1 MASLDATDKK
11 VATPAS
17 VNDAS
22 HKASAEANEIPK
34 KVETAK
40 PTEHTE
46 AAKPGDKAPE
56 KPQDAVFKPA
66 VESVGH
72 LQNAKKLSEE
82 ISALDKAHTNP
93 KDKITVTGPNGN
105 REITVDERVR
115 ELKKEIQTELIGSL
129 RAADNINPQ
138 ALSQLVRNN
147 SIERAQIA
155 ARYGIDLAGGSTPEQ
170 QKVLM
175 QERTRALAA
184 DPQAAADMTR
194 FNTLQ
199 KEAEAYRKA
208 ENLPA
213 ASRMLYSQY
222 LSAGYANPNHGLDKV
237 DGKMKVDVTD
247 VQLAATLVIQAG
259 RNAEIRQSDGYKETM
274 AKLGDNLGD
283 KDKGELMVK
292 NVAEANKPGTSPERR
307 EELLRQA
314 VETSDTLGLRTLAAL
329 RHDKEFMDRQP
340 QEVQMRLAATVD
352 GAAAARL
359 EYMRL
364 LVDKGRVGEAEVLM
378 AKTKLED
385 PDSVGTLRDGKV
397 TYSSQEWLDLD
408 NKLVRGIST
417 GPDDFHKLQDIYNEK
432 VKKGQFTS
440 VNDGP
445 SADYGKVLNGMDN
458 PNIGADK
465 VLEAMQALNRKQSEE
480 RVAAVAK
487 LDQEKKSLQDQLKNL
502 PEKKFADD
510 LSRDLEKA
518 ELEDKL
524 RAVERSR
531 DDLERVGKQVL
542 AGEDAD
548 RLLLSLN
555 RNLGMNERASARAD
569 LETLQ
574 REHPDLYAK
583 IPADKQ
589 KELDDL
595 TKDIPWY
602 KDWKLYAVA
611 GAAVVGAVVGF
622 GVASWATGPAAA
634 AGVAGF
640 LGVSA
645 GTAAIITGAAGSTA
659 AFVAGGAAGG
669 VTYWG
674 AHKTADAFNLSRPD
688 ERADFGTDFKK
699 GFAIGSIT
707 GSMSGAAVVFKGL
720 GALNGSV
727 AANAERA
734 AFVEATSIPT
744 IEGAAATAAT
754 ATETAALTTAGT
766 TAGANLA
773 QPAMAKGVEVAANA
787 TANALTQ
794 GANAAEAANIAR
806 TTFMSTYLPNLGAKA
821 VQVGRFLPA
830 SASMS
835 VTQEASNHW
844 LYDKQ
849 FDLGDSSKNVLMG
862 TAINTLWGG
871 SNLGKL
877 GYLRTP
883 LTSVA
888 AEQIIVGGIEH
899 WGAFQAGSDYNDSNP
914 SSIFGPRFAR
924 EAGFTWSND
933 AGNGLRQ
940 FNYRVFGTPNE
951 GPSLQRLD
959 RMARTINQAD
969 TDAAYAR
976 EESILNSY
984 EPLGPSTNK

>member
-11 VATPAS
+11 VAAPAP
-17 VNDAS
+17 VTDAS

-40 PTEHTE
+40 PVDNTE
-46 AAKPGDKAPE
+46 AAKPTDKAPE

-72 LQNAKKLSEE
+72 LQKAKKLSDE
-82 ISALDKAHTNP
+82 ISALDKAHPNP
-93 KDKITVTGPNGN
+93 QDKITVPGPNGN
-105 REITVDERVR
+105 REITVDERVK
-115 ELKKEIQTELIGSL
+115 ELKKEVQTELIGSL

-138 ALSQLVRNN
+138 ALAGLVRNN
-147 SIERAQIA
+147 SVERAQIA

-175 QERTRALAA
+175 QERTKALAA
-184 DPQAAADMTR
+184 DPQAATDLAR
-194 FNTLQ
+194 FTALQ

-213 ASRMLYSQY
+213 ASRMLFSQY

-247 VQLAATLVIQAG
+247 VQLAATLVMQAG
-259 RNAEIRQSDGYKETM
+259 RNSEIRQSDGYKEAM

-283 KDKGELMVK
+283 KDKGELMLK
-292 NVAEANKPGTSPERR
+292 NVAEANKPGTSPEKR

-329 RHDKEFMDRQP
+329 RHDKDFMDRQP

-385 PDSVGTLRDGKV
+385 PDSVGTLRDGRV

-417 GPDDFHKLQDIYNEK
+417 GPNDFHKLQDIYNEK

-480 RVAAVAK
+480 RLAAVAK
-487 LDQEKKSLQDQLKNL
+487 LDQEKQSLQNQLKNL
-502 PEKKFADD
+502 PQKQFADD

-531 DDLERVGKQVL
+531 EDLERVGKQVL

-574 REHPDLYAK
+574 KEHPDLYAK

-602 KDWKLYAVA
+602 QDWKLYAVA

-640 LGVSA
+640 LGVGA
-645 GTAAIITGAAGSTA
+645 TTAAVITGAAGTTA
-659 AFVAGGAAGG
+659 AMVAGGSAAG

-674 AHKTADAFNLSRPD
+674 VHKTADAFDWSRPD
-688 ERADFGTDFKK
+688 ERANFGEDFNK
-699 GFAIGSIT
+699 GFAIGVVTS
-707 GSMSGAAVVFKGL
+707 SMSSAAVVFKGL

-734 AFVEATSIPT
+734 ALS
-744 IEGAAATAAT
+744 
-754 ATETAALTTAGT
+754 
-766 TAGANLA
+766 
-773 QPAMAKGVEVAANA
+773 EVAAVSSTETTAAVA
-787 TANALTQ
+787 T
-794 GANAAEAANIAR
+794 NAAR
-806 TTFMSTYLPNLGAKA
+806 TSIMSNLAAKA
-821 VQVGRFLPA
+821 TQVGRFLPA

-835 VTQEASNHW
+835 VTQEVSNHW
-844 LYDKQ
+844 LNNSEWNIA
-849 FDLGDSSKNVLMG
+849 DSSKNILMG

-877 GYLRTP
+877 GMIRTP
-883 LTSVA
+883 LTAVA
-888 AEQIIVGGIEH
+888 AEQLIVGGIEH
-899 WGAFQAGSDYNDSNP
+899 WGAYQAGSDYNDSNP

-924 EAGFTWSND
+924 EAGYTWSND
-933 AGNGLRQ
+933 AGNDLRQ

-959 RMARTINQAD
+959 RMARTIQQAD

-976 EESILNSY
+976 EENILNSY